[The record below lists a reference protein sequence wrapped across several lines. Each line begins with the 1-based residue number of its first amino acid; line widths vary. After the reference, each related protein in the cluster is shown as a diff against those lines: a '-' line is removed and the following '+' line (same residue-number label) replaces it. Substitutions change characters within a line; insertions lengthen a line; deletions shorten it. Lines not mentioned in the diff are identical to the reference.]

1 MINVFRCIGEG
12 NVEEGETGERR
23 KWGME
28 RWGKR
33 KRGEEGGER
42 REEKEEEEELD
53 KEIKKMNENG
63 SITVS
68 WYSGVGINM
77 L

>member
-1 MINVFRCIGEG
+1 MKKEVGDGEMG
-12 NVEEGETGERR
+12 EEEE
-23 KWGME
+23 
-28 RWGKR
+28 
-33 KRGEEGGER
+33 RGEEEGER
-42 REEKEEEEELD
+42 REEKEEEEELV

-68 WYSGVGINM
+68 WYSSVGINM